1 MKTFYIPV
9 HFYEQDETD
18 DELVMVITQRDIGDA
33 ELKNRLTTIKNW
45 YMRKQAE
52 DSDYS
57 EYNEKEIVDA
67 IFDELADEL
76 NGTWCY
82 CSTMPR
88 LVIGDPQ
95 EKADITGNLGAISIE
110 NLACLLIRL
119 GPGDTLY
126 FYESYD
132 ENEGISGHIFCAT
145 MIKKYESYV
154 VYINC
159 RGGGLPFVFDI
170 TVYDEELKELKEK
183 LSGYL
188 DGMDKFN
195 NFVYVDS
202 SFVER

>member
-1 MKTFYIPV
+1 MRQEYSSSALYYKINNHIMIIFVTKTFYIPV

-88 LVIGDPQ
+88 LVIGDP
-95 EKADITGNLGAISIE
+95 
-110 NLACLLIRL
+110 
-119 GPGDTLY
+119 
-126 FYESYD
+126 
-132 ENEGISGHIFCAT
+132 
-145 MIKKYESYV
+145 
-154 VYINC
+154 
-159 RGGGLPFVFDI
+159 
-170 TVYDEELKELKEK
+170 
-183 LSGYL
+183 
-188 DGMDKFN
+188 
-195 NFVYVDS
+195 
-202 SFVER
+202 